1 MKARM
6 KTKWVMGITTM
17 FSCTL
22 FLMLTSVQSAELKWP
37 NPSYEG
43 QKLEE
48 VRAWEK
54 QWAGKTVDASNV
66 DGVKDFL
73 PETYYDR
80 IKHPEKWGTVSFI
93 IIPYQYIKP
102 TDGLIKATNDGL
114 GKASVDN
121 EEVLHNWVN
130 GIPFPEPKTGAEIA
144 WNFDAITHGD
154 TELVTNR
161 GWLIDGKRKSERFLG
176 RVKIWRMYFSGRTD
190 VPPIPEFPDNTK
202 GYRRGLIYCFIEP
215 QDMRGIRNLSMR
227 YKDPAKEDDSWAF
240 VPAMRRVR
248 RMSTAQRGDSV
259 GGGDNTW
266 DDTWGWD
273 GHIRRNKYRLLKTQE
288 VLMGRHSDKPLS
300 PTKGNIDHSGTQR
313 ERINCY
319 VVEFISKDTDYVY
332 SKRIC
337 WIDPETWR
345 MPYEDQY
352 DQQGRL
358 WKTTEFTAAPVNSK
372 GGMVTTVFSSNT
384 IDVQR
389 VHATPAIGYPQFIG
403 EEIPKDNFSTDYLIR
418 LGH

>member
-1 MKARM
+1 MRYKNFKLRF
-6 KTKWVMGITTM
+6 ILII
-17 FSCTL
+17 L
-22 FLMLTSVQSAELKWP
+22 FISNFIISYCWSAELKWP
-37 NPSYEG
+37 NPCYQG

-48 VRAWEK
+48 VRTWEK
-54 QWAGKTVDASNV
+54 QWVGKTIDSTNV
-66 DGVKDFL
+66 DQVKEFL
-73 PETYYDR
+73 PDTYYER
-80 IKHPEKWGTVSFI
+80 VKNPEKWGTISFTI
-93 IIPYQYIKP
+93 VPYQYIKP
-102 TDGLIKATNDGL
+102 TDGLINATNDGA

-121 EEVLHNWVN
+121 NEVLHNWVN

-144 WNFDAITHGD
+144 WNFDCITHGD
-154 TELVTNR
+154 TEHITNR
-161 GWLIDGKRKSERFLG
+161 AWLIDGKRKTERFLG

-190 VPPIPEFPDNTK
+190 VQPIPEFPDNTK
-202 GYRRGLIYCFIEP
+202 GYRRGLVYFFVEP
-215 QDMRGIRNLSMR
+215 YDMRGIRNLSIR
-227 YKDPAKEDDSWAF
+227 YKDTTKEDDSWAY

-273 GHIRRNKYRLLKTQE
+273 GHIRRNKYRFLKMQE
-288 VLMGRHSDKPLS
+288 VLMGRHSDKKLQ

-313 ERINCY
+313 ERVNCY
-319 VVEFISKDTDYVY
+319 VVEFISKDPDYVY

-337 WIDPETWR
+337 WIDSETWR

-358 WKTTEFTAAPVNSK
+358 WKTTEFTAAPVNAK

-384 IDVQR
+384 IDMQR

-403 EEIPKDNFSTDYLIR
+403 ENIPPETFTTDYLIK

>member
-1 MKARM
+1 MKLTMRDILLVS
-6 KTKWVMGITTM
+6 VMVCAIPLCCSFAGGEEM
-17 FSCTL
+17 
-22 FLMLTSVQSAELKWP
+22 KWP
-37 NPSYEG
+37 DPCYQG
-43 QKLEE
+43 KKLDDL
-48 VRAWEK
+48 RAWEK
-54 QWAGKTVDASNV
+54 QWVGKTVDVSNV
-66 DGVKDFL
+66 DGVKELL
-73 PETYYDR
+73 PETYYER
-80 IKHPEKWGTVSFI
+80 IKNPEKWGGVSFTVV
-93 IIPYQYIKP
+93 PYQYIKP
-102 TDGLIKATNDGL
+102 TDGLISATAAGAGKAT
-114 GKASVDN
+114 VDN
-121 EEVLHNWVN
+121 DEILHGWVN

-144 WNFDAITHGD
+144 WNFDCITHGD
-154 TELVTNR
+154 NEFITNR
-161 GWLIDGKRKSERFLG
+161 GWLIDGKRKNERLLG

-190 VPPIPEFPDNTK
+190 VPPAPEFPDNK
-202 GYRRGLIYCFIEP
+202 NGYRRGLIYYFFEP
-215 QDMRGIRNLSMR
+215 YDMRGIRNLSMR
-227 YKDPAKEDDSWAF
+227 YKDTTKEDDSWAY

-273 GHIRRNKYRLLKTQE
+273 GHIRRNEYRLIKTQE
-288 VLMGRHSDKPLS
+288 VLMGRHSDKQLS

-319 VVEFISKDTDYVY
+319 VVEFTSKDSDYVY

-345 MPYEDQY
+345 MPYEEQF

-358 WKTTEFTAAPVNSK
+358 WKTTEFTAAPVSAR

-384 IDVQR
+384 IDIQR
-389 VHATPAIGYPQFIG
+389 MHATPAIGYPQQIG
-403 EEIPKDNFSTDYLIR
+403 EEIPQDYFSTDYLIR